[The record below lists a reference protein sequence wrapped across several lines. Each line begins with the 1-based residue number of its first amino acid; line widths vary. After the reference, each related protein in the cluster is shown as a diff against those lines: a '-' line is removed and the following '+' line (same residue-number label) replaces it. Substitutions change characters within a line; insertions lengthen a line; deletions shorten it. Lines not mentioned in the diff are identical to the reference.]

1 LVLQSFRTPT
11 ISASGAAVA
20 RVAKRDAQQV
30 VRGARREVTLDDFE
44 VTALVLLES
53 VERRAS
59 LLLERHGNERRA
71 RKSCDVGIE
80 WHNVAGDETALLEQ
94 ADPIA
99 IVDFVYTHN
108 SSRFAE
114 MIAYHA
120 KSSLRRPDF
129 GYTFRGFGP
138 TLPHQ
143 CKEMVRC
150 SSECHGKSRTTNFAS
165 G

>member
-80 WHNVAGDETALLEQ
+80 RHDVAGDETALLEQ
-94 ADPIA
+94 ASARLVSRPSLIRARRIA
-99 IVDFVYTHN
+99 
-108 SSRFAE
+108 
-114 MIAYHA
+114 
-120 KSSLRRPDF
+120 
-129 GYTFRGFGP
+129 
-138 TLPHQ
+138 
-143 CKEMVRC
+143 
-150 SSECHGKSRTTNFAS
+150 
-165 G
+165 

>member
-1 LVLQSFRTPT
+1 
-11 ISASGAAVA
+11 
-20 RVAKRDAQQV
+20 
-30 VRGARREVTLDDFE
+30 

-59 LLLERHGNERRA
+59 LLLERHGNEPRA
-71 RKSCDVGIE
+71 GKSREVGIE
-80 WHNVAGDETALLEQ
+80 RHDVAGGETALLEQ
-94 ADPIA
+94 ADPSQAGGGRKMDPFGERVAGQPPVAHQGAQDRLIA
-99 IVDFVYTHN
+99 IVDFVWTHN

-114 MIAYHA
+114 RIAYHA

-143 CKEMVRC
+143 RKEMVRC
-150 SSECHGKSRTTNFAS
+150 SSECPGKSRTTNFAS

>member
-1 LVLQSFRTPT
+1 
-11 ISASGAAVA
+11 
-20 RVAKRDAQQV
+20 
-30 VRGARREVTLDDFE
+30 
-44 VTALVLLES
+44 VTALVSLPS

-59 LLLERHGNERRA
+59 LLLERHGNERGA
-71 RKSCDVGIE
+71 GKSCDVGIE
-80 WHNVAGDETALLEQ
+80 QHDVAGDETALLEQ
-94 ADPIA
+94 ADPTQAGGRRKLNPFGEREAGQPPVAHQGAQDRPIA
-99 IVDFVYTHN
+99 IVDFVCTHN
-108 SSRFAE
+108 NSRFAE

-120 KSSLRRPDF
+120 KSSLRRADF

-143 CKEMVRC
+143 RKEMVRC